1 MSRVHL
7 EYELIKETSDIMEY
21 SVMSPDFN
29 EKFEFEKVGI
39 LIIDKISGTYTFDPQ
54 NKWSEE
60 NVMPPYVYALPEE
73 ERIKLVN
80 TRYANARFGAWTA
93 RIDRMAKMLMEKRD
107 KGGATI

>member
-1 MSRVHL
+1 MSRVHID
-7 EYELIKETSDIMEY
+7 YELIKETSDIVEY

-29 EKFEFEKVGI
+29 DKFELEKIGI
-39 LIIDKISGTYTFDPQ
+39 LIIDKINRIYTFHPH
-54 NKWSEE
+54 NKWSGE

-93 RIDRMAKMLMEKRD
+93 RIDRMAKMLMEKE
-107 KGGATI
+107 